1 MKIDKHLLRKVA
13 HMARLELEEKEE
25 EAMLQDLNK
34 IIAWVEKLD
43 ELDTKDVQ
51 PLTTIS
57 LEKNVLREDQPQ
69 VSLPKER
76 GLKNA
81 PRKDTDYFRV
91 PKIKT

>member
-76 GLKNA
+76 GLNNA